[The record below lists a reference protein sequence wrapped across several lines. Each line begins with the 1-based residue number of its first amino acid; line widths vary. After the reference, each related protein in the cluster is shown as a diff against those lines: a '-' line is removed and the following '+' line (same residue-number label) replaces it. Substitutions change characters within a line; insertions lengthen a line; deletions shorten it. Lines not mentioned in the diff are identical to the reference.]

1 MGVVGCNNQD
11 KKMDFHLQY
20 LSPHN
25 LSALDVTWSAPPSD
39 ASDDSMAME
48 RIASLSSACS
58 SSTPASRRHSRSQG
72 VPPSPVS
79 VLKDEEDFSRCDT
92 LTSSSAFSSSK
103 SHNNFSLQSIDED
116 DDGYECPGEDSPA
129 GGRPHRIY
137 SRQSSAVSVSSAAS
151 GASSATSVD
160 WLNCYATS
168 VLEPK
173 RVPATFASP
182 AKAHISAAGSHGL
195 SESSSPAGSLSG
207 FSTPSP
213 VHRGHDLT
221 PPRPPGVQRTRK
233 QLAMQ
238 LDDLILSMDRKI
250 KTSLAASR
258 TAEEDQNSHGTA
270 DCRAKRGSLESSFG
284 MDSEEEEEFAMEEVE
299 LGAERGLLRSME
311 SLWSGTFGDDD
322 DDDDCGGRASEP
334 PQTTRTRT
342 RSSRGLD
349 YQENEGKFLSY
360 VSRCPFFVSFRFLVG
375 PVRPKPAAG
384 RVAYDSPHEAF
395 SYDAIRTRALRS
407 TVSLRS
413 FLNPKKNMTSSQ
425 TKRGALSMASAKPS
439 ISAGFLFSNT

>member
-48 RIASLSSACS
+48 RTASLSSACS

-195 SESSSPAGSLSG
+195 SDFSSPAGSLSG

-258 TAEEDQNSHGTA
+258 TAEEDENSHGTA

-322 DDDDCGGRASEP
+322 DDDD
-334 PQTTRTRT
+334 
-342 RSSRGLD
+342 
-349 YQENEGKFLSY
+349 
-360 VSRCPFFVSFRFLVG
+360 
-375 PVRPKPAAG
+375 
-384 RVAYDSPHEAF
+384 
-395 SYDAIRTRALRS
+395 
-407 TVSLRS
+407 
-413 FLNPKKNMTSSQ
+413 
-425 TKRGALSMASAKPS
+425 
-439 ISAGFLFSNT
+439 

>member
-1 MGVVGCNNQD
+1 MGQSIEKNRFATLLKGMVSNKHHRDFIARRRPQGDDRSTIDTDASAAVDDDAADDDLVNHLEIERHPCFRNGFQFFFLGVVGCNNQD

-48 RIASLSSACS
+48 RTASLSSACS

-92 LTSSSAFSSSK
+92 LTSSSALSSSK

-116 DDGYECPGEDSPA
+116 DEGYEC
-129 GGRPHRIY
+129 

-270 DCRAKRGSLESSFG
+270 ACRAKRGSLESSFG

-322 DDDDCGGRASEP
+322 DDD
-334 PQTTRTRT
+334 
-342 RSSRGLD
+342 
-349 YQENEGKFLSY
+349 
-360 VSRCPFFVSFRFLVG
+360 
-375 PVRPKPAAG
+375 
-384 RVAYDSPHEAF
+384 
-395 SYDAIRTRALRS
+395 
-407 TVSLRS
+407 
-413 FLNPKKNMTSSQ
+413 
-425 TKRGALSMASAKPS
+425 
-439 ISAGFLFSNT
+439 

>member
-1 MGVVGCNNQD
+1 MPWGNQWRRIGCNASEGDGFKQTSQRLFIARQQGDDRSTIDTDASADDAADDADDDLVNDLEFERHPCFRNGCRVKAFFLGVVGCNNQD

-48 RIASLSSACS
+48 RTASLSSACS

-116 DDGYECPGEDSPA
+116 DEGYECSREDSPA

-258 TAEEDQNSHGTA
+258 TAEEDENSHGTA

-311 SLWSGTFGDDD
+311 CLWSGTFGDDD
-322 DDDDCGGRASEP
+322 DDD
-334 PQTTRTRT
+334 
-342 RSSRGLD
+342 
-349 YQENEGKFLSY
+349 
-360 VSRCPFFVSFRFLVG
+360 
-375 PVRPKPAAG
+375 
-384 RVAYDSPHEAF
+384 
-395 SYDAIRTRALRS
+395 
-407 TVSLRS
+407 
-413 FLNPKKNMTSSQ
+413 
-425 TKRGALSMASAKPS
+425 
-439 ISAGFLFSNT
+439 

>member
-48 RIASLSSACS
+48 RTASLSSACS

-116 DDGYECPGEDSPA
+116 DEGYEC
-129 GGRPHRIY
+129 

-182 AKAHISAAGSHGL
+182 AEAHISAAGSHGL
-195 SESSSPAGSLSG
+195 SDFSSPAGSLSG

-258 TAEEDQNSHGTA
+258 TAEEDENSHGTA

-322 DDDDCGGRASEP
+322 DDD
-334 PQTTRTRT
+334 
-342 RSSRGLD
+342 
-349 YQENEGKFLSY
+349 
-360 VSRCPFFVSFRFLVG
+360 
-375 PVRPKPAAG
+375 
-384 RVAYDSPHEAF
+384 
-395 SYDAIRTRALRS
+395 
-407 TVSLRS
+407 
-413 FLNPKKNMTSSQ
+413 
-425 TKRGALSMASAKPS
+425 
-439 ISAGFLFSNT
+439 